1 MSNTSKIEFPG
12 YNLLSVDEKKCF
24 VAMEN
29 LDRDNIW
36 MIAIRNVCKNP
47 NVYRFRKLVAELKSQ
62 AADNGQI
69 MKNILGQ
76 ELMDYIIKL

>member
-36 MIAIRNVCKNP
+36 MIAIEMSVRIQMFTGSENW
-47 NVYRFRKLVAELKSQ
+47 
-62 AADNGQI
+62 
-69 MKNILGQ
+69 
-76 ELMDYIIKL
+76 